1 MSGKLGTLTKAMQTW
16 SSEVFGSL
24 CKQISKLKT
33 QLRDAK
39 ERSLGTGYFQEVK
52 DIESQLHDLYQ
63 KEEIYYKQRSR
74 IDWL

>member
-24 CKQISKLKT
+24 RKQISKLKT

-52 DIESQLHDLYQ
+52 DIESQLHDLYE